1 MAMTAVKIP
10 PTWKGNLVTLR
21 DALDAKQ
28 GAEVVAA
35 IAVLTATE
43 AGQELLAQLGP
54 LAEVLRGNPRST
66 LEAIAA
72 VVEGEYSTALL
83 PASMIQ
89 GKPAPTARPAR
100 IEPTAPVAI
109 GNAELPEPQTLIG
122 RIVPYSLVGLL
133 GRILDLAMDD
143 PGRAREALLR
153 TAKFL

>member
-10 PTWKGNLVTLR
+10 PTWKDDLVTLR
-21 DALDAKQ
+21 DSLDADQ

-35 IAVLTATE
+35 IAALASTE
-43 AGQELLAQLGP
+43 TGQELLAQLGP
-54 LAEVLRGNPRST
+54 LAEVLKANPKCT
-66 LEAIAA
+66 LESIAA
-72 VVEGEYSTALL
+72 VVEGECSTALL

-89 GKPAPTARPAR
+89 GSPAPTARPAR
-100 IEPTAPVAI
+100 IEPAAPVAI
-109 GNAELPEPQTLIG
+109 GNAELPEPQTLMG
-122 RIVPYSLVGLL
+122 RVVPYSLVGLL